1 MAVRMVNQS
10 LVLLIAFC
18 TCTAVSLD
26 SERRCENGGDCV
38 LTCTAVNKPG
48 VQYKALRW
56 YKETPERFD
65 GLLIRA
71 LPNGTTRRYIGLRR
85 EVQLLEDRWNILLPN
100 VSFGDS
106 GTYLCHLAAPVGE
119 QSREGR
125 LNLAVTGGPDGP
137 PRLQVLVFVVLATVM
152 LVGALLLFT
161 YSYGRL
167 KDLLRERSK
176 VIIKR
181 VSLGAHLHP
190 LDLNEL
196 KSIQTLGPKWSSVS
210 KTKHLNI

>member
-10 LVLLIAFC
+10 LVLLVAFC

-48 VQYKALRW
+48 VQYKDLRW
-56 YKETPERFD
+56 SKETPEGLD
-65 GLLIRA
+65 DLLIRA
-71 LPNGTTRRYIGLRR
+71 LPNGTTRYIGLRR
-85 EVQLLEDRWNILLPN
+85 EVQLLEDRWDILLPN

-106 GTYLCHLAAPVGE
+106 GTYLCRLADPVGE
-119 QSREGR
+119 QSPVGR

-196 KSIQTLGPKWSSVS
+196 KSIQTLGPKWSNGS